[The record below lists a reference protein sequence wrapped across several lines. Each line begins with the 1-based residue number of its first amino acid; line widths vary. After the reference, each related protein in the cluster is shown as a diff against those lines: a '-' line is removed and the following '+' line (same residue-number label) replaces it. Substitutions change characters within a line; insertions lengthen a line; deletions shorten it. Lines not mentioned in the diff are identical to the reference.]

1 MNEKTNTR
9 CIFKSGQPS
18 ESIISSYI
26 IDRLFSTVNTFNRPF
41 QYIWDLQ
48 LRTFKYIRR
57 QYSCSVHASVCAFD
71 YYLLE
76 ATYCVFHRK
85 EALPLYIQ
93 MTTVAFVV
101 VLSIM
106 TEVCII
112 VSFVYDSSVLTNAV
126 NLLVLVGVESV
137 CILIF
142 ELGVHHL
149 KKEITTIQTQL
160 QQFAVNTTPEFN
172 ETSANP
178 KNPSST
184 SCFDYWRT
192 SLQCSC
198 DYKN

>member
-1 MNEKTNTR
+1 MNQLFHLTL
-9 CIFKSGQPS
+9 
-18 ESIISSYI
+18 SIGC
-26 IDRLFSTVNTFNRPF
+26 F
-41 QYIWDLQ
+41 LQ
-48 LRTFKYIRR
+48 LIHLIDPFNIYGI
-57 QYSCSVHASVCAFD
+57 YNFALSNIFD
-71 YYLLE
+71 ANIAAVFMPRWCGFVYYLLE
-76 ATYCVFHRK
+76 ATYCVVFHRK

-112 VSFVYDSSVLTNAV
+112 VSYVYDSSVLTNAV
-126 NLLVLVGVESV
+126 NLLVLAGVESV

-149 KKEITTIQTQL
+149 KKEITTIQTQQ
-160 QQFAVNTTPEFN
+160 QQFAMNTTPEFN